1 MQRQIHSTCEH
12 AGSISFRTTAWK
24 MLEASPSC
32 SWPFCRREKLTHE
45 NSDAPRFVK
54 FPASPSP
61 VDNAPFPF
69 IFFFFSRYQY
79 HQHSHKDEY
88 ADREKGTVLRQGFRF
103 QNHWGEIGVSRYRLA
118 TPGDG
123 LFSRVMR
130 AGIHWSIWAPHVTR
144 KKGIWKIVPGISRL
158 CIMIPS
164 EEIRVFL
171 PFTIAYLI
179 YCTHNWIYL
188 NLFIKLY
195 RIFSYVCIHNNINF
209 VHNKWI

>member
-1 MQRQIHSTCEH
+1 
-12 AGSISFRTTAWK
+12 

-45 NSDAPRFVK
+45 NSDASRFVK
-54 FPASPSP
+54 FPASPGGQRFSP
-61 VDNAPFPF
+61 RSFSVHLFL
-69 IFFFFSRYQY
+69 FSRYQY
-79 HQHSHKDEY
+79 HQHSHKDGY
-88 ADREKGTVLRQGFRF
+88 ASREKGTVIRRGFGF

-118 TPGDG
+118 TPGGG

-158 CIMIPS
+158 FIMIPS

-171 PFTIAYLI
+171 PFSNI
-179 YCTHNWIYL
+179 
-188 NLFIKLY
+188 LFITY
-195 RIFSYVCIHNNINF
+195 ITRYTQIFSQYRTL
-209 VHNKWI
+209 